1 MASLH
6 PFLPLRQLRSVF
18 SYRTAECP
26 PMLRKTARPQNGTIP
41 NGNTN
46 EKPGESIMM
55 RSIPTTLTALQLA
68 LAAAATWLVY
78 ETNTL
83 QNAAVLMFH

>member
-1 MASLH
+1 MT
-6 PFLPLRQLRSVF
+6 PFLPLRQSRKLF

-26 PMLRKTARPQNGTIP
+26 PMSGNAPRPQNGTIP
-41 NGNTN
+41 DENTLT
-46 EKPGESIMM
+46 EIGETIMM

-68 LAAAATWLVY
+68 LAAAAAWLVC

-83 QNAAVLMFH
+83 QSSAVLMFH